1 MWGDW
6 NYWPMPH
13 FFFGPLIMLVFF
25 GICMITMMWM
35 MRGHCHSGSGALDIL
50 NERYTRGEID
60 QAEHEEQRRVLRS

>member
-1 MWGDW
+1 
-6 NYWPMPH
+6 
-13 FFFGPLIMLVFF
+13 MLVFF